1 MIDDR
6 LEYLMKHPLRKM
18 NKAEISIMKEI
29 LCGLSPS
36 YYLESI
42 GYRLFDWQKAVLE
55 DPSTRICINGAR
67 QSGKSTIM
75 SGTCCHYAKYH
86 PKSLSVIIAPT
97 KQQSQEDIFK
107 IREFMQHDPEYPN
120 LTKAGGDGEII
131 IANGSRILVLTA
143 SDKAA
148 RGFSAPGIVLFDE
161 ASRID
166 DSVLKAVIPMLT
178 GCKRS
183 KIYEIS
189 TPFGKKGFF
198 YHHFMGPSRRWSRYL
213 VRGGFEATVGA
224 DGTPCVVPSAFQPDL
239 DRYRYFIS
247 PRHLDQEEQNGVLE
261 TIHYDVRNYNQEYG
275 CEFVS
280 AEDQA
285 FSQDL
290 IDSLF
295 GSEVPEEEIEEH
307 MGIRDIF
314 GEGEP
319 DPAFIDDYR
328 REFVKEINY
337 ENKGDKAIR
346 LEKGAV
352 LWQ

>member
-1 MIDDR
+1 MNKER

-18 NKAEISIMKEI
+18 NKAELGIIKEL
-29 LCGLSPS
+29 LCALSPS
-36 YYLESI
+36 YYLQSI
-42 GYRLFDWQKAVLE
+42 GYKLFDWQKAVLE
-55 DPSTRICINGAR
+55 DPAKRICINGAR

-75 SGTCCHYAKYH
+75 SGVCCHYAKFH

-107 IREFMQHDPEYPN
+107 IRDFMQHDRDYPE
-120 LTKAGGDGEII
+120 LTKTGGDGEII
-131 IANGSRILVLTA
+131 IENGSRILVLTA

-178 GCKRS
+178 GCKDS
-183 KIYEIS
+183 KLYEIS

-198 YHHFMGPSRRWSRYL
+198 FNHFMGPSTKWSRYL
-213 VRGGFEATVGA
+213 VRGGFDATVGA
-224 DGTPCVVPSAFQPDL
+224 DGLPCVVPTQFKPDTG
-239 DRYRYFIS
+239 RYKYYIS
-247 PRHLDQEEQNGVLE
+247 PRHLDQQEQTGVLE
-261 TIHYDVRNYNQEYG
+261 TIHYDTRNYNQEYG

-280 AEDQA
+280 ADDQA

-295 GSEVPEEEIEEH
+295 GTSIPDEELSAH
-307 MGIRDIF
+307 PGIRDIF

-319 DPAFIDDYR
+319 DPMFMEDCKKEFI
-328 REFVKEINY
+328 KELNY
-337 ENKGDKAIR
+337 EAKGDKMIR
-346 LEKGAV
+346 LDKEAMS
-352 LWQ
+352 W